1 MHLIANSFYSP
12 EHSNSASISERREVA
27 TATLRQPV

>member
-1 MHLIANSFYSP
+1 MRLIANVFCGP
-12 EHSNSASISERREVA
+12 EHSNSALISERREVA